1 MHGVDGDT
9 ALVETENGG
18 GCGRCNE
25 PGGCRSG
32 LIAGMFAPGPRT
44 YRIANTIRAQAG
56 QRVLVC
62 LPDGAVLRSAIA
74 GYLVPSGV
82 CWARCWAWRPRDR
95 SRTAL
100 GDVTGLGLGLLSNL
114 WWRGATAK
122 HGAPLLEP
130 GMGSTAV
137 LINTHHDATP
147 YVCPLLGCCSCVCR
161 SHGAKR
167 APDSPKCEK
176 QGLVVNIRTTSRDP
190 QPCADPGR

>member
-1 MHGVDGDT
+1 MNRIPATVHGVDGDT

-74 GYLVPSGV
+74 GYLVPVLGV
-82 CWARCWAWRPRDR
+82 VLGAVLGHAAAGTDPA
-95 SRTAL
+95 TAL
-100 GDVTGLGLGLLSNL
+100 GAVTGLGLGLLSNL
-114 WWRGATAK
+114 WWRRRDRRNMA
-122 HGAPLLEP
+122 APHLEP
-130 GMGSTAV
+130 WNGEG
-137 LINTHHDATP
+137 N
-147 YVCPLLGCCSCVCR
+147 C
-161 SHGAKR
+161 
-167 APDSPKCEK
+167 
-176 QGLVVNIRTTSRDP
+176 
-190 QPCADPGR
+190 GREHP